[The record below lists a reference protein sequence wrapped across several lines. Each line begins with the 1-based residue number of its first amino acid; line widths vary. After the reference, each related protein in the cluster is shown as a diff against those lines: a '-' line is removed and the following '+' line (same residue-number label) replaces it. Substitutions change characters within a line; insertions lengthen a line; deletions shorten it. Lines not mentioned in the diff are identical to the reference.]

1 MKKSLLALLV
11 LSAASG
17 YALAESSVT
26 LYGNIDAG
34 GTVAHQKGKTKVQM
48 SNGNWGSNSVGI
60 RGSEDI
66 GGRNQVNFR
75 LEQGFKL
82 SNGAIA
88 NGPSGGAFNRQAT
101 IGMSGR
107 WGEFAMGRFGGLTS
121 DTGTYSILGGSA
133 YGTNFQSIGS
143 LAGAF
148 ILSDRVNNGLIY
160 VSPEGAGFQGYAVY
174 SNGVSS
180 DSEKWSKNTHYYG
193 LGGTYAKGPFKSNA
207 SWEMYDYRSPN
218 KDSANIFTWG
228 ASYDFPAFTLY
239 GAYQYAMNSQYLPD
253 GISIA
258 PDKDNDNPGYRD
270 ANSTSKKGAN
280 QNAFSL
286 SASTPLWKGTAYL
299 QGQYAFGKI
308 KGGDV
313 LTNSDKYNVWS
324 VGAAYTYPLSKRTI
338 LYGQAAYGE
347 SGKALKQRDE
357 LKGWN
362 TTVGM
367 SHSF

>member
-11 LSAASG
+11 LGAASG
-17 YALAESSVT
+17 YAMAESSVT

-34 GTVAHQKGKTKVQM
+34 ATVSHQNGQTKVQM

-60 RGSEDI
+60 RGTEDL
-66 GGRNQVNFR
+66 GGSNKVNFR

-82 SNGAIA
+82 SNGSIN
-88 NGPSGGAFNRQAT
+88 NGPENGAFNRQAT
-101 IGMSGR
+101 IGMSGG
-107 WGEFAMGRFGGLTS
+107 WGEFALGRFGGLTS

-133 YGTNFQSIGS
+133 YGTNFQTIGS

-148 ILSDRVNNGLIY
+148 VLSDRVNNGLIF
-160 VSPEGAGFQGYAVY
+160 VSPEAAGFQGYVVY
-174 SNGVSS
+174 SNGVKS
-180 DSEKWSKNTHYYG
+180 DTEKWSENTHYYG

-239 GAYQYAMNSQYLPD
+239 GAYQYAMNSQYLPGD
-253 GISIA
+253 ISL
-258 PDKDNDNPGYRD
+258 DKFRTADP
-270 ANSTSKKGAN
+270 TTKKGAN

-286 SASTPLWKGTAYL
+286 SASTPLGGGTAYL

-308 KGGDV
+308 RGGEV
-313 LTNSDKYNVWS
+313 ETASDKYNVWS
-324 VGAAYTYPLSKRTI
+324 VGAAYTYPLSKRTL
-338 LYGQAAYGE
+338 LYAQAAYGE
-347 SGKALKQRDE
+347 SGKALKQRNE

-362 TTVGM
+362 TTLGM